1 MAEDALLLRELTPE
15 DYDAAMALWL
25 GSAGVGRSQDDT
37 REYMTAFLAR
47 NPGCSFAAEENG
59 CLVGAIMAG
68 HDGYRGYIHHTAVA
82 EGCRGQGVGRRLTE
96 AALQALGDQGIHK
109 VALVAFETNTGGNAF
124 WEKMGFTV
132 REDLVYRNRRINN
145 FEEGNPR

>member
-82 EGCRGQGVGRRLTE
+82 EGCRGSRCRPAAHRGCPAGPGRSGHPQGG
-96 AALQALGDQGIHK
+96 A
-109 VALVAFETNTGGNAF
+109 GGF
-124 WEKMGFTV
+124 
-132 REDLVYRNRRINN
+132 
-145 FEEGNPR
+145 